1 MNLKFL
7 LIGVL
12 ILGLAQLTFG
22 QQPSVPRLPT
32 LPDQANEIGYLVGV
46 GDEITGKVLGESQ
59 FDFTSEVDQ
68 DGKLQIPFLDKPIQA
83 KCRTE
88 KELRAEVVQILSRY
102 LKSPQISVRVTQR
115 RSRPPVIVTGEVRS
129 PQQVEL
135 RREARLLD
143 LLSQAGSVTEDAD
156 GMIQIFRT
164 QQPMCS
170 EKTEDKDWRAASDNS
185 LDVPSR
191 MYSLS
196 SLREGREDANPIIQ
210 AGDVIIVQRAR
221 PVYITGEVNAPQ
233 GILLKEGGTSLM
245 DAIAKVNGVNRQAK
259 TKDIRIYRLKPNS
272 KDREIINVNY
282 DSIKKGDQKD
292 IMLQAYDIVEVDKTK
307 KSIAQIVLE
316 LASGIGTN
324 AATTIGTGLPTRV
337 LY

>member
-1 MNLKFL
+1 MNTKLW
-7 LIGVL
+7 LICVL
-12 ILGLAQLTFG
+12 TLGLAQIGFG
-22 QQPSVPRLPT
+22 QQTPLT
-32 LPDQANEIGYLVGV
+32 LQQSDSDFSGYLIGV
-46 GDEITGKVLGESQ
+46 GDVVSGKVLGESD
-59 FDFTSEVDQ
+59 FDFTAEVDT
-68 DGKLQIPFLDKPIQA
+68 DGRLQIPFLDRPIPA

-88 KELRAEVVQILSRY
+88 KELRADVKQALARY
-102 LKSPQISVRVTQR
+102 LKTPQISVRVVER
-115 RSRPPVIVTGEVRS
+115 KSRPPVIVTGEVRA

-143 LLSQAGSVTEDAD
+143 LLSQAGSVTEDAE
-156 GMIQIFRT
+156 GMIQVFRT

-170 EKTEDKDWRAASDNS
+170 EKNELTDWRSASDNS

-191 MYSLS
+191 MYSLT
-196 SLREGREDANPIIQ
+196 SLREGREEANPVIQ

-221 PVYITGEVNAPQ
+221 PVYMTGEINAPQ

-259 TKDIRIYRLKPNS
+259 TKDIKIYRLKPNS
-272 KDREIINVNY
+272 KDREIISVNY
-282 DSIKKGDQKD
+282 DSIKKGEQKD
-292 IMLQAYDIVEVDKTK
+292 VMLQPYDIVEVGKTK

-316 LASGIGTN
+316 LATGIGTS
-324 AATTIGTGLPTRV
+324 AAQTLGTGLPMRV